1 MARKVNQNRKEKTL
15 KTQLSCNYEYFIS
28 VKTIGRQWLSEFFT
42 DDYFLRPRRLRRLA
56 SAAGFS
62 ECHTLAVD
70 LYEDIRQPVLNI
82 VLPAWFQRLVQKY
95 TIYIIKP

>member
-42 DDYFLRPRRLRRLA
+42 DDELPRIPPRRA
-56 SAAGFS
+56 
-62 ECHTLAVD
+62 
-70 LYEDIRQPVLNI
+70 Y
-82 VLPAWFQRLVQKY
+82 
-95 TIYIIKP
+95 

>member
-42 DDYFLRPRRLRRLA
+42 DDYIHRIAEFDEP
-56 SAAGFS
+56 
-62 ECHTLAVD
+62 
-70 LYEDIRQPVLNI
+70 P
-82 VLPAWFQRLVQKY
+82 
-95 TIYIIKP
+95 

>member
-42 DDYFLRPRRLRRLA
+42 DD
-56 SAAGFS
+56 
-62 ECHTLAVD
+62 E
-70 LYEDIRQPVLNI
+70 I
-82 VLPAWFQRLVQKY
+82 VSTA
-95 TIYIIKP
+95 

>member
-42 DDYFLRPRRLRRLA
+42 DDYFVSWL
-56 SAAGFS
+56 S
-62 ECHTLAVD
+62 T
-70 LYEDIRQPVLNI
+70 
-82 VLPAWFQRLVQKY
+82 
-95 TIYIIKP
+95 

>member
-42 DDYFLRPRRLRRLA
+42 DDYLN
-56 SAAGFS
+56 SALHPF
-62 ECHTLAVD
+62 
-70 LYEDIRQPVLNI
+70 DIDCK
-82 VLPAWFQRLVQKY
+82 LP
-95 TIYIIKP
+95 IC